1 VTSQKYC
8 ATVSSFYDARI
19 KLHKKQSRD
28 VNLLCLQKSQNIIA
42 FAGCVAIKVH
52 QVSEYQVPEVATG
65 Q

>member
-8 ATVSSFYDARI
+8 ATVSPFFDASV

-28 VNLLCLQKSQNIIA
+28 ANLLCLQKSQNIIA

-52 QVSEYQVPEVATG
+52 QVSEYQVPGVAIG